1 MPQPNS
7 QSIAQLLNQ
16 SLQPLGIT
24 TKIKIQPDCLYILLE
39 SDKVPDRQ
47 ELVPLV
53 SEEIIS
59 QGIESIPKMVIYGR
73 MKGTKVG
80 QWSEEVDLSA
90 AQPPDEDEY
99 PAQPPDEDE
108 YQEVSEETE
117 DGEPLDDDEPTDMEE
132 DLSEEEILEEE
143 EEDPKQKSLDK
154 IKKLLSIAAIA
165 LVVLLLGVGVWWLLF
180 GKPAPQ
186 PTATPTPQ
194 PSPVPAVPETPKPAN
209 QTSSPTGGVDP
220 AQGWRLAI
228 NKATS
233 AAELTQTAQT
243 KADWETV
250 ASQWTEAI
258 ELLKIVPSDHPE
270 YDRAQQKIVE
280 YQRNLE
286 YAQRVAASRP

>member
-24 TKIKIQPDCLYILLE
+24 TKIKIESDCLHILLE

-59 QGIESIPKMVIYGR
+59 QSIESIPKMRIYGR
-73 MKGTKVG
+73 MKGTKAG

-90 AQPPDEDEY
+90 AQPL
-99 PAQPPDEDE
+99 DEDE

-132 DLSEEEILEEE
+132 DELIEEETPGEESE
-143 EEDPKQKSLDK
+143 QKSSDK
-154 IKKLLSIAAIA
+154 IKKLLPIAAIV
-165 LVVLLLGVGVWWLLF
+165 LVVLLLGVGVWFLLR
-180 GKPAPQ
+180 KPAPQ
-186 PTATPTPQ
+186 PTATPAPQ
-194 PSPVPAVPETPKPAN
+194 PPTKPTAPATPKPPE
-209 QTSSPTGGVDP
+209 QTFPETGGVDP

-258 ELLKIVPSDHPE
+258 ELLKIVPLDHPE

-286 YAQRVAASRP
+286 YAQRMAASRP

>member
-1 MPQPNS
+1 MPQPNA
-7 QSIAQLLNQ
+7 QSISQLLNQ

-24 TKIKIQPDCLYILLE
+24 AKAVIKPDCLHILLE
-39 SDKVPDRQ
+39 SDRVPARQ
-47 ELVPLV
+47 DLVRLV
-53 SEEIIS
+53 REEIIS
-59 QGIESIPKMVIYGR
+59 QGIESIPKMLVYGR
-73 MKGTKVG
+73 MKGTKEG

-90 AQPPDEDEY
+90 VGPPDEDEY
-99 PAQPPDEDE
+99 PEVYEEKEDE
-108 YQEVSEETE
+108 
-117 DGEPLDDDEPTDMEE
+117 EPLDDYDEPTDMEE
-132 DLSEEEILEEE
+132 ELIEEETPAEES
-143 EEDPKQKSLDK
+143 KQKSSEK
-154 IKKLLSIAAIA
+154 IKKLLPIAAII
-165 LVVLLLGVGVWWLLF
+165 LVLLLLGAGVWWFLNQ
-180 GKPAPQ
+180 KPAPQ
-186 PTATPTPQ
+186 PTPAPAPKPSTVPATPEKPQ
-194 PSPVPAVPETPKPAN
+194 PANPTSPP
-209 QTSSPTGGVDP
+209 SSGVDP

-250 ASQWTEAI
+250 ASQWNEAI